1 MFFPRNLMIKTGD
14 IISYLEMCSAEGVSL
29 QRGMNFRLGENYS
42 VILMSVHPN
51 APYSDK
57 IQDKGRVLIYEGH
70 DIPRRKN
77 GPDPKT
83 VDQPKRYPSG
93 KLTQN
98 GLFYR
103 AAKQYAAGERPT
115 ELVKVYEKIRQGIW
129 TYNGIFLLV
138 DAWTEK
144 SNGRNVFKFKLR
156 LAGDQSRQE
165 LSQGDFNLEH
175 TRLIPAEV
183 KREVWK
189 RDKGRCVICGST
201 ENLHFDHIIP
211 FSKGGSSLTAENIQ
225 LLCAKHN
232 LQKSNRIE

>member
-1 MFFPRNLMIKTGD
+1 MIKTGD

-29 QRGMNFRLGENYS
+29 QRGMNFRLGKNYS

-57 IQDKGRVLIYEGH
+57 IQDSGRVLIYEGH
-70 DIPRRKN
+70 DTPRRKD

-83 VDQPKRYPSG
+83 VDQPERYPSG

-103 AAKQYAAGERPT
+103 AAKQYTAGERPA

-165 LSQGDFNLEH
+165 LSQSDLNLEH
-175 TRLIPAEV
+175 TRLIPAKV